1 MLVVADPTRIVGTRV
16 VTLDVFVTP
25 TRLLIYKGELTVSVC
40 TIDARDVF
48 AFDLLEDARVVSPG
62 CDVVADAAVPV
73 ERTVVVGRFATV
85 VVAVARDVRDVPVLR
100 AVALRDTVAVF
111 APREVLVV
119 AVFAVVVVDGRVVT
133 VRAVVALETLRVA
146 TARPDDVVA
155 DVIARD
161 VAARPFVLRGL
172 TAVGTTGVTTLSA
185 AGSSSTTVSDSS
197 IMNSESG
204 ISSAYCAINSS

>member
-111 APREVLVV
+111 APREALVV

-133 VRAVVALETLRVA
+133 VRAVVALETLRAA
-146 TARPDDVVA
+146 TARPD